1 MGDIMKKIYYCLI
14 TIIYLLIISRY
25 LYIAYYKH
33 DYYYEEYLN
42 ATNKIVYGLNA
53 PRGRILDRNGK
64 VLVDN
69 IGTNTIVF
77 HKLKNIDTKKIA
89 HFLNT
94 IIPNIKKASIDE
106 QKKYYLTFNET
117 DSLLT
122 EKEQELYNNR
132 KISQAEVEEIKLA
145 RIEPLLNYTN
155 KEQQEIHLYY
165 LLNKGYIYDSK
176 IIAKDVS
183 DEICAKINISN
194 ISGLTCEYTTKRI
207 YLYDTLSDILGRT
220 GNITKENKEYYLAK
234 GYSLND
240 TVGLSYLEKQYD
252 DYLRGE
258 KAKYLVNE
266 DNSLTL
272 ISNSKPGNDIYL
284 SIDIE
289 LQLQINEILKKNL
302 NKASNLKNTKYY
314 NSSYVLVS
322 NPNTGEII
330 ASTGLMKVKDDFHD
344 ITTNILTSSF
354 TMGSVIKGASH
365 TVGYQ
370 NNLIDIG
377 TKINDSCIKLYQVP
391 TKCSY
396 KRLGYIDDIT
406 ALKTSSNYYQFLT
419 AIKLTGNKYKYNM
432 KLEVEEK
439 DFNTY
444 RDTFAEFGLG
454 SKTGI
459 DLENESLGIK
469 GKTIAPD
476 LLLNLSIGQYD
487 TYTPLQLL
495 NYINTIATNGKRY
508 SLHYLKEVK
517 NKDKIIYEYQP
528 NLLNIVKN
536 SNFNRIKEGFKEV
549 LYSGTGRGYTDTL
562 YKPAGKTGTSEV
574 VYNKDIIT
582 INQTYAMFAPYDNP
596 QYSIVVISPNISY
609 NNDYDNYIAPINRYI
624 SKEVSKLVFTSLN
637 S

>member
-1 MGDIMKKIYYCLI
+1 
-14 TIIYLLIISRY
+14 
-25 LYIAYYKH
+25 
-33 DYYYEEYLN
+33 
-42 ATNKIVYGLNA
+42 
-53 PRGRILDRNGK
+53 
-64 VLVDN
+64 
-69 IGTNTIVF
+69 
-77 HKLKNIDTKKIA
+77 
-89 HFLNT
+89 
-94 IIPNIKKASIDE
+94 
-106 QKKYYLTFNET
+106 
-117 DSLLT
+117 
-122 EKEQELYNNR
+122 
-132 KISQAEVEEIKLA
+132 
-145 RIEPLLNYTN
+145 
-155 KEQQEIHLYY
+155 
-165 LLNKGYIYDSK
+165 
-176 IIAKDVS
+176 
-183 DEICAKINISN
+183 
-194 ISGLTCEYTTKRI
+194 
-207 YLYDTLSDILGRT
+207 
-220 GNITKENKEYYLAK
+220 
-234 GYSLND
+234 
-240 TVGLSYLEKQYD
+240 
-252 DYLRGE
+252 
-258 KAKYLVNE
+258 
-266 DNSLTL
+266 
-272 ISNSKPGNDIYL
+272 
-284 SIDIE
+284 
-289 LQLQINEILKKNL
+289 
-302 NKASNLKNTKYY
+302 
-314 NSSYVLVS
+314 
-322 NPNTGEII
+322 
-330 ASTGLMKVKDDFHD
+330 MKVKDDFHD

>member
-1 MGDIMKKIYYCLI
+1 MKKIYYCLI

-33 DYYYEEYLN
+33 YYYYEEYLN

-89 HFLNT
+89 HLLNT

-207 YLYDTLSDILGRT
+207 YLYDTLNDILGRT

-322 NPNTGEII
+322 NPNTGEIM

>member
-1 MGDIMKKIYYCLI
+1 MKKIYYCLI

-89 HFLNT
+89 HLLNT

-207 YLYDTLSDILGRT
+207 YLYDTLNDILGRT

-272 ISNSKPGNDIYL
+272 VSNSKPGNDIYL

-517 NKDKIIYEYQP
+517 NKDKIIYEYQS

>member
-1 MGDIMKKIYYCLI
+1 MKKIYYCLI

-89 HFLNT
+89 HLLNT

-183 DEICAKINISN
+183 DEICAKINTSN

-207 YLYDTLSDILGRT
+207 YLYDTLNDILGRT

>member
-1 MGDIMKKIYYCLI
+1 MGNIIKKIYYCLI

-89 HFLNT
+89 HLLNT

-207 YLYDTLSDILGRT
+207 YLYDTLNDILGRT

>member
-1 MGDIMKKIYYCLI
+1 MKKIYYCLI
-14 TIIYLLIISRY
+14 MIIYLLIISRY

-77 HKLKNIDTKKIA
+77 HKLKNIDTKEIA
-89 HFLNT
+89 HLLNT

-132 KISQAEVEEIKLA
+132 KISQAEVEKIKLA

-207 YLYDTLSDILGRT
+207 YLYDTLNDILGRT

-432 KLEVEEK
+432 KLEVSEK

>member
-89 HFLNT
+89 HLLNT

-207 YLYDTLSDILGRT
+207 YLYDTLNDILGRT

-444 RDTFAEFGLG
+444 RDTFAGFGLG

>member
-1 MGDIMKKIYYCLI
+1 MKKIYYCLI

-89 HFLNT
+89 HLLNT

-132 KISQAEVEEIKLA
+132 KISQAEVEEIKLV

-207 YLYDTLSDILGRT
+207 YLYDTLNDILGRT

-289 LQLQINEILKKNL
+289 LQLHINEILKKNL

>member
-1 MGDIMKKIYYCLI
+1 MKKIYYCLI

-89 HFLNT
+89 HLLNT

-207 YLYDTLSDILGRT
+207 YLYDTLNDILGRT

-272 ISNSKPGNDIYL
+272 ISNSKLGNDIYL

>member
-1 MGDIMKKIYYCLI
+1 MKKIYYCLI

-89 HFLNT
+89 HLLNT

-194 ISGLTCEYTTKRI
+194 ISGLTCEYTNKRI
-207 YLYDTLSDILGRT
+207 YLYDTLNDILGRT

-624 SKEVSKLVFTSLN
+624 SKEVSKLVFISLN

>member
-1 MGDIMKKIYYCLI
+1 MKKIYYCLI

-89 HFLNT
+89 HLLNT

-207 YLYDTLSDILGRT
+207 YLYDTLNDILGRT

>member
-1 MGDIMKKIYYCLI
+1 MKKIYYCLI

-89 HFLNT
+89 HLLNT

-272 ISNSKPGNDIYL
+272 ISNSKLGNDIYL

>member
-1 MGDIMKKIYYCLI
+1 MKKIYYCLI

-89 HFLNT
+89 HLLNT

-207 YLYDTLSDILGRT
+207 YLYDTLNDILGRT

-624 SKEVSKLVFTSLN
+624 SKEVSKLVFTTLN

>member
-1 MGDIMKKIYYCLI
+1 MKKIYYCLI

-89 HFLNT
+89 HLLNT

-106 QKKYYLTFNET
+106 QKKYYFTFNET

-122 EKEQELYNNR
+122 EKEQELYNHR

-155 KEQQEIHLYY
+155 KEQKEIHLYY

-207 YLYDTLSDILGRT
+207 YLYDTLNDILGRT

>member
-1 MGDIMKKIYYCLI
+1 MKKIYYCLI

-89 HFLNT
+89 HLLNT

-220 GNITKENKEYYLAK
+220 GNITKENKEYYLAE

>member
-1 MGDIMKKIYYCLI
+1 MKKIYYCLI

-89 HFLNT
+89 HLLNT

-194 ISGLTCEYTTKRI
+194 ISGLTCEYTNKRI
-207 YLYDTLSDILGRT
+207 YLYDTLNDILGRT
-220 GNITKENKEYYLAK
+220 GNITKENKEYYLTK

-624 SKEVSKLVFTSLN
+624 SKEVSKLVFISLN

>member
-1 MGDIMKKIYYCLI
+1 MKKIYYCLI

-89 HFLNT
+89 HLLNT

-122 EKEQELYNNR
+122 EKEQELYNHR

-207 YLYDTLSDILGRT
+207 YLYDTLNDILGRT

-240 TVGLSYLEKQYD
+240 TVGLTYLEKQYD

>member
-1 MGDIMKKIYYCLI
+1 MKKIYYCLI

-89 HFLNT
+89 HLLNT

-207 YLYDTLSDILGRT
+207 YLYDTLNDILGRT

-272 ISNSKPGNDIYL
+272 ISNSKLGNDIYL

-517 NKDKIIYEYQP
+517 TKDKIIYEYQP

>member
-1 MGDIMKKIYYCLI
+1 MKKIYYCLI

-89 HFLNT
+89 HLLNT
-94 IIPNIKKASIDE
+94 IIPNIKNASIDE

-207 YLYDTLSDILGRT
+207 YLYDTLNDILGRT

-252 DYLRGE
+252 DYLKGE

-624 SKEVSKLVFTSLN
+624 SKEVSKLVFISLN

>member
-1 MGDIMKKIYYCLI
+1 MKNIYYCLI

-89 HFLNT
+89 HLLNT

-207 YLYDTLSDILGRT
+207 YLYDTLNDILGRT

-258 KAKYLVNE
+258 KARYLVNE

-432 KLEVEEK
+432 KLEVSEK

>member
-1 MGDIMKKIYYCLI
+1 MKKIYYCLI

-89 HFLNT
+89 HLLNT

-207 YLYDTLSDILGRT
+207 YLYDTLNDILGRT

-302 NKASNLKNTKYY
+302 NKASSLKNTKYY

-432 KLEVEEK
+432 KLEVSEK

>member
-1 MGDIMKKIYYCLI
+1 MKKIYYCLI

-89 HFLNT
+89 HLLNT

-194 ISGLTCEYTTKRI
+194 ISGLTCEYTNKRI
-207 YLYDTLSDILGRT
+207 YLYDTLNDILGRT

>member
-89 HFLNT
+89 HLLNT

-207 YLYDTLSDILGRT
+207 YLYDTLNDILGHT

-596 QYSIVVISPNISY
+596 QYCIVVISPNISY

>member
-1 MGDIMKKIYYCLI
+1 MKKIYYCLI

-89 HFLNT
+89 HLLNT

-207 YLYDTLSDILGRT
+207 YLYDTLNDILGRT

-624 SKEVSKLVFTSLN
+624 SKEVSKLVFISLN

>member
-89 HFLNT
+89 HLLNT

-207 YLYDTLSDILGRT
+207 YLYDTLNDILGRT

-289 LQLQINEILKKNL
+289 LQLHINEILKKNL